1 MHDPLPHV
9 SHRQAYAEV
18 YFTHTTASG
27 VGGFTQVLAGF
38 RRPVPGDAVERSAA
52 AIYDRIVSVTGEDT
66 RLDPTA
72 TPIHAY
78 TSMRSGQGNKDE
90 PMSPTDADA
99 RCIVTAIVKTPLGI
113 RTSSHM
119 ESLRQPTREPLVT
132 AHNGLALTRATSGTQ
147 DGMPSRIVDFSTRWS
162 EHARRVAIG
171 QHTYLNLMSFF
182 LHTSPSRTAGG
193 NGDMLSCEITSQ
205 HDGLNGMDD
214 AIRVLDRTDEVF
226 DHAIVAGHDINTDML
241 LVETP
246 TIATAL
252 TLSSDMLVSDADNR
266 RATYAVTKPW

>member
-18 YFTHTTASG
+18 YFTHTTARG
-27 VGGFTQVLAGF
+27 ADGFARVITGERDAVH
-38 RRPVPGDAVERSAA
+38 GDAVEQSAA
-52 AIYDRIVSVTGEDT
+52 AIRDRLAAVTGSDA

-72 TPIHAY
+72 VPIYAY
-78 TSMRSGQGNKDE
+78 TRLPPEQGDRDE
-90 PMSPTDADA
+90 PLSPTDADA
-99 RCIVTAIVKTPLGI
+99 RCVVTAIVKTPLGV

-119 ESLRQPTREPLVT
+119 ERLRQPTREPLVT
-132 AHNGLALTRATSGTQ
+132 SPNGLALTRATSGTQ
-147 DGMPSRIVDFSTRWS
+147 VGMPGRIVDFSTKWS

-205 HDGLNGMDD
+205 HDGLAGMND

-266 RATYAVTKPW
+266 RATYAVPKPW

>member
-18 YFTHTTASG
+18 YFTYTTDRG
-27 VGGFTQVLAGF
+27 VDGFAQVLAGE
-38 RRPVPGDAVERSAA
+38 RGASPSDAVEQSAA
-52 AIYDRIVSVTGEDT
+52 AIHDRIVAVTGEDT

-72 TPIHAY
+72 VPIHAY
-78 TSMRSGQGNKDE
+78 TSMQPGQGNKDE

-113 RTSSHM
+113 RTSSHI
-119 ESLRQPTREPLVT
+119 ESLSTRRSVRSVSTP
-132 AHNGLALTRATSGTQ
+132 NGLALTRATSGTQ
-147 DGMPSRIVDFSTRWS
+147 NGMPSRIVDFSTRWS

-193 NGDMLSCEITSQ
+193 NGDLLSCEITSQ
-205 HDGLNGMDD
+205 HDELAGMDD
-214 AIRVLDRTDEVF
+214 AIRVLDRTDPIF

-252 TLSSDMLVSDADNR
+252 TLSSDMLVSDEANR
-266 RATYAVTKPW
+266 KSTYAVPKPW